1 MLKTN
6 KNIKT
11 EIKPFTKKEYIPGY
25 MCMDSFY
32 ITYDL
37 KNRTIKVDG
46 RTKKMNDYYYNKA
59 LQYVE
64 RGDI

>member
-1 MLKTN
+1 MSTENLN
-6 KNIKT
+6 NIP
-11 EIKPFTKKEYIPGY
+11 PFTKTEYVPGY
-25 MCMDSFY
+25 MCMESFN